1 MDAAVK
7 FVEEQPKVA
16 VGIIFGL
23 LILLLGNIIL
33 SLNNKPAP
41 AKKPRVNHTIKL
53 SDEKVVDKVPCGEI
67 ENIAQFKDGKL
78 VMCRCWKS
86 KVFFLLCQFS
96 ISLLS
101 KIIDMIFFCRRFPI
115 VMAHIMNM

>member
-23 LILLLGNIIL
+23 LILLLGNIAM
-33 SLNNKPAP
+33 SFTTKTSSR
-41 AKKPRVNHTIKL
+41 KKPRVNYAIKQ
-53 SDEKVVDKVPCGEI
+53 DAEKVVDKVTCGEI
-67 ENIAQFKDGKL
+67 ENIGKDGKL

-86 KVFFLLCQFS
+86 QVFDYLIQPL
-96 ISLLS
+96 
-101 KIIDMIFFCRRFPI
+101 FCL
-115 VMAHIMNM
+115 AS